1 MVSPPIV
8 FDWSPDR
15 DPAFLRDREWLVT
28 NGLGGF
34 ASGTLLGIGT
44 RRYHGL
50 FVPNLTEPKGR
61 YIMISR
67 FDEEIAVDGRVVRL
81 GGAEFL
87 DGRLETDVHR
97 CLTRFT
103 LEAMMPT
110 WCFALGERV
119 IDKTIVMPQY
129 QNTVCVRYRLL
140 EGPPIRV
147 RLRPFAA
154 FRRQDALLAHE
165 EEWPF
170 VFSYSHG
177 RHEIHRTDGR
187 LALRLGLR
195 PSRGVFVCDERIGRD
210 VLYRVEQLRG
220 YDHSENVFSPGC
232 FEVELSADAPVSFVA
247 TTQDWHALDIDG
259 DAAIAAERARIERLM
274 AIAPA
279 AARDGFT
286 GQLAAAADQFI
297 VLPGSRLEET
307 LRAGAAGDEVRTV
320 IAGYHWFGD
329 WGRDTMIALEGLALC
344 TGRWREAAAILRTFS
359 HYVRDG
365 LLPNLFPEGAREALY
380 HTVDATLWYFH
391 AIDRYARITGDLDLV
406 IELYPVL
413 RDIVAHHI
421 RGTDFNIGVD
431 PADDLLHAGAPG
443 YQLTWMDAKVG
454 DWVVTPRRGKP
465 VEIQALWHNAL
476 WLMAEWAPAC
486 GVAPAP
492 YAERAAR
499 VAASFERRFW
509 NPRAGHLND
518 VVDGEQGD
526 DASCRPNQVFAISL
540 PHPVLAREHWGAV
553 LDVVRAKL
561 LTPYG
566 LRTLSP
572 DHPDYKATYHGD
584 LRARDAAYHQGTVW
598 PWLVGHFVDAVQKHD
613 PDRGDARG
621 LLRAF
626 EDHLRDAGVGSI
638 SEIFDAEPPF
648 LPRGCIA
655 QAWSVAEVL
664 RAWLACARAEPASP
678 VRKEASQP
686 AD

>member
-1 MVSPPIV
+1 MLPPPIV

-15 DPAFLRDREWLVT
+15 NLAFLRDREWLVT

-67 FDEEIAVDGRVVRL
+67 FDEEISVDGRSVRL

-97 CLTRFT
+97 CLSRFT

-110 WCFALGERV
+110 WRFALGGRV
-119 IDKTIVMPQY
+119 IEKTIVMPQY

-140 EGPPIRV
+140 EGPPIMV

-154 FRRQDALLAHE
+154 FRRQDALLVHE
-165 EEWPF
+165 EDWPF
-170 VFSYSHG
+170 VFAYSHG
-177 RHEIHRTDGR
+177 RHEVHRTDGK

-195 PSRGVFVCDERIGRD
+195 PAQGVFVCDEEVGRN
-210 VLYRVEQLRG
+210 VLYRVEQVRG
-220 YDHSENVFSPGC
+220 YDHSENVFSPGY
-232 FEVELSADAPVSFVA
+232 FAVELTGSAPVSFVA
-247 TTQDWHALDIDG
+247 TTQDWHALEIDG
-259 DAAIAAERARIERLM
+259 DAAIAAERARVERLM

-279 AARDGFT
+279 ATRDGFSA
-286 GQLAAAADQFI
+286 QLAAGADQFI

-307 LRAGAAGDEVRTV
+307 LQAGAAGDEVRTI

-329 WGRDTMIALEGLALC
+329 WGRDTMVSLEGLTLW

-365 LLPNLFPEGAREALY
+365 LLPNLFPEGSREALY
-380 HTVDATLWYFH
+380 HTADATLWYFH
-391 AIDRYARITGDLDLV
+391 AIDRYTRITGDRALVRDLF
-406 IELYPVL
+406 PVL
-413 RDIVAHHI
+413 RDIVEHHVG
-421 RGTDFNIGVD
+421 GTLFNIGVD
-431 PADDLLHAGAPG
+431 PSDDLLHAGAPG

-465 VEIQALWHNAL
+465 VEIQALWYNAL
-476 WLMAEWAPAC
+476 CLMAEWAAAFGDTPE
-486 GVAPAP
+486 P
-492 YAERAAR
+492 YAERARR

-509 NPRAGHLND
+509 NPRVGHLND

-540 PHPVLAREHWGAV
+540 PHPVLTRTHWGAV
-553 LDVVRAKL
+553 LDIVRAKL

-566 LRTLSP
+566 LRSLSP
-572 DHPDYKATYHGD
+572 DHPDYKPTYHGD

-598 PWLVGHFVDAVQKHD
+598 PWLIGHFVDSVQKHD
-613 PDRGDARG
+613 PGGGDTRV

-626 EDHLRDAGVGSI
+626 EDHLRDAGIGSI

-664 RAWLACARAEPASP
+664 RAWLVSARAQD
-678 VRKEASQP
+678 VRTGAPEASMP